1 MEQSRQLRRPRDVW
15 NLIVS
20 LALLVAAGCD
30 IGNVTTDASVHSGVH
45 GVTRVG
51 PMCPVQFVQQPCPDK
66 PLSATVTAVRRGSS
80 VVVASTKSDRNGR
93 FTLRLKPGTYI
104 VVAHASTLMPG
115 HQDVRRGVT
124 VTRDS
129 FTAVVL
135 EFDSGIR

>member
-1 MEQSRQLRRPRDVW
+1 
-15 NLIVS
+15 
-20 LALLVAAGCD
+20 
-30 IGNVTTDASVHSGVH
+30 
-45 GVTRVG
+45 
-51 PMCPVQFVQQPCPDK
+51 MCPVQFVQQPCPDK

-93 FTLRLKPGTYI
+93 FTLRLKPGTYV
-104 VVAHASTLMPG
+104 VVASASTLMPG